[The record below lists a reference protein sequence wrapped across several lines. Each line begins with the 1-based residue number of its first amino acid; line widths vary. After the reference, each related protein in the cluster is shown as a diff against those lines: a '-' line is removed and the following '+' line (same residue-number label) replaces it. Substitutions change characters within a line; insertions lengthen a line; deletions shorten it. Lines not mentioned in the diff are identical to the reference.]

1 VYGVDM
7 RTQRRIV
14 TCSALL
20 AAALAACG
28 PRRDPPPTYAPP
40 APLVI
45 AHRGGGALWPENTL
59 VAFRNAVALGADV
72 LELDVRAT
80 ADGRLVVIHDAT
92 VDRTTEGRGAVAMLT
107 LAEVQRLDAAYRFTL
122 DDGRTFPQRGRGIG
136 IPTLDALLTALPDAR
151 FSIEIKPPA
160 APVAAAVC
168 TALRTADASG
178 RVTVASFDS
187 GGLER
192 FRDLCPGVATGATPR
207 EVARF
212 VAASALRIVPVP
224 RLAAAVLQLP
234 ERWRGVPVLTPRV
247 LATAHA
253 HGLPVHAWVIDDAA
267 DMRRLLALGVD
278 GIVTDRPDVLLAV
291 LGRAPPAEVNAP

>member
-1 VYGVDM
+1 M
-7 RTQRRIV
+7 RTRRRIGRIAIV
-14 TCSALL
+14 AALL
-20 AAALAACG
+20 LASCG
-28 PRRDPPPTYAPP
+28 PRRDRLPTYAAA

-45 AHRGGGALWPENTL
+45 AHRGGAALRPENTL
-59 VAFRNAVALGADV
+59 VAFEHALTLGADV

-92 VDRTTEGRGAVAMLT
+92 VDRTTNGTGAVGTLP
-107 LAEVQRLDAAYRFTL
+107 LAELRELDAAYRFTA
-122 DDGRTFPQRGRGIG
+122 DGGRTFPERGRGIA
-136 IPTLDALLTALPDAR
+136 IPTLDELLTALPAAR
-151 FSIEIKPPA
+151 LSIEIKPPA
-160 APVAAAVC
+160 APLAAAVC
-168 TALRTADASG
+168 TALRTTNAAE

-192 FRDLCPGVATGATPR
+192 FRDVCPGVATGATPR
-207 EVARF
+207 EVGRF
-212 VAASALRIVPVP
+212 VTASALRILPVP

-234 ERWRGVPVLTPRV
+234 ERYRGVPVLTPTV

-253 HGLPVHAWVIDDAA
+253 RGLPVHAWVIDDAA

-291 LGRAPPAEVNAP
+291 LGRAPAPAVNAP